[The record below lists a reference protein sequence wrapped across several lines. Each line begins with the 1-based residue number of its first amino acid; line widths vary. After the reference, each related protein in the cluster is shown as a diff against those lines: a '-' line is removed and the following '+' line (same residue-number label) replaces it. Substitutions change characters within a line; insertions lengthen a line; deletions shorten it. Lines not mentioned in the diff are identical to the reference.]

1 MMEVS
6 DLRLL
11 LGSKLGKELGML
23 GRKLPIKS
31 DNCLSEL
38 IQLYLCLFRN
48 LWQRALLAPWKRI
61 NRSNEFSNQGV

>member
-38 IQLYLCLFRN
+38 I
-48 LWQRALLAPWKRI
+48 
-61 NRSNEFSNQGV
+61 